1 MKQLDELEK
10 GQKRLYD
17 FLNNDQER
25 DVDIELVN
33 QKVNF
38 VKRLINSKQC
48 KSAIEQSI
56 LDKVQTNDIEWISQN
71 ILRNPP
77 LKKND

>member
-1 MKQLDELEK
+1 MKQLNELEK

-17 FLNNDQER
+17 FLNDDKER
-25 DVDIELVN
+25 DVDIDLVN
-33 QKVNF
+33 QKVDF

-48 KSAIEQSI
+48 TSAIEQSI
-56 LDKVQTNDIEWISQN
+56 LEKVQTNDIEWISQN
-71 ILRNPP
+71 ILRNPS

>member
-1 MKQLDELEK
+1 MKQLNELEQ

-17 FLNNDQER
+17 FLNNDKER
-25 DVDIELVN
+25 DVDIDLVN
-33 QKVNF
+33 QKVDF

-48 KSAIEQSI
+48 TSAIEQSI
-56 LDKVQTNDIEWISQN
+56 LEKVETNDIEWINQN

>member
-1 MKQLDELEK
+1 MDELEK

-25 DVDIELVN
+25 DVDIDMIN
-33 QKVNF
+33 QKVSF

-48 KSAIEQSI
+48 TSAIEQSI
-56 LDKVQTNDIEWISQN
+56 LEKIQTNDVEWISQN
-71 ILRNPP
+71 ILRNPN
-77 LKKND
+77 LKKNE